1 MSAECACRL
10 RTRAANFRPFVR
22 ATGSRRERKPQGECA
37 AAPFTGAIFDRSIVF
52 LGEAMGKGEAEAAA
66 LNAARE

>member
-1 MSAECACRL
+1 MSAECECRL

-22 ATGSRRERKPQGECA
+22 AAGGRRERKPQGECA
-37 AAPFTGAIFDRSIVF
+37 ATPFAGAIFDRPIVF
-52 LGEAMGKGEAEAAA
+52 LGEAVSEGEAEAAA